1 MSDKVPCKE
10 CNALILPAT
19 AKRTGGICM
28 ACKNGI
34 RENLERSK
42 EHYKRERELDK
53 TCPFRAFWRDL
64 VSRVYNDEQG
74 FDTLNES
81 EKTYYSVNCLSG
93 EVFNGGFIQ
102 YFDNSAGEHY
112 KYAELGLIQLEATDS
127 LRLLREARKIVFGA
141 NRVPTDK
148 KLRLAATSFEGV
160 SEALDKLDDEFCKDC
175 DRLGDKLENFAVEM
189 GLVKSA

>member
-81 EKTYYSVNCLSG
+81 EKTY
-93 EVFNGGFIQ
+93 
-102 YFDNSAGEHY
+102 
-112 KYAELGLIQLEATDS
+112 
-127 LRLLREARKIVFGA
+127 
-141 NRVPTDK
+141 
-148 KLRLAATSFEGV
+148 
-160 SEALDKLDDEFCKDC
+160 
-175 DRLGDKLENFAVEM
+175 
-189 GLVKSA
+189 